1 MLSNQKLF
9 TVGTFDF
16 RLQHLLVIGVL
27 ALAVSISVLIRV
39 TPLQYGLDL
48 FEFDPFFNFRAT
60 DYLVQNGYD
69 AYLNW
74 EDEKTWHPFG
84 RNVSDNSQVIL
95 HLTAAATHKLFGFG
109 SSLYDFT
116 IYFPV
121 AIGSLTTI
129 AVFAFVRVLGG
140 TTAGMLA
147 ALIFSISA
155 PIFSRGL
162 IGWFKSEPLGLFFG
176 FIAMYLLV
184 SGLINYKGKSSLI
197 KLAFAG
203 IFLSLGLSAWGGIL
217 LFMIPIIIFFF
228 VLPFL
233 KKESNYL
240 IFAIPIFS
248 ISFVLIT
255 GLFERPSNFIFGGY
269 AGLLLLF
276 ATAYVVVCEIIKKF
290 SNEFKYIRNCSIV
303 LGTVIISSVG
313 VFSSGLIGLPGFR
326 YLNAA
331 NPFLKNEDALTD
343 SVAEHMTT
351 DLTTSY
357 IFVSV
362 LIIFAM
368 IGIWFL
374 FSRKTINLKSDQR
387 IFTLVFCITAFYFSS
402 TFVRLELFASAGLLI
417 LGSIGLAILF
427 KKLFYSNVFP
437 PTKIIFCSVV
447 VLLFLIP
454 VTLPE
459 NKSWLGWADFSP
471 TIYNGGT
478 FYKTTNNDWGDAMN
492 WLKSNT
498 SEDAV
503 IAAWWDYGYWITT
516 LSDRTTI
523 IDNATL
529 IDWQIKKMAYS
540 FITTPDNSWH
550 ILNSHHSED
559 ISQYLGDE
567 NIVAWGGQS
576 REESD
581 NECVSITGKDARE
594 LGVEQFNCNPI
605 AKGLDADYILIFLAA
620 ESFAIPDSNA
630 FLYLL
635 DGGADESKKTWLMQ
649 ISNHDVTKFTEYDN
663 MTPTPFFMENS
674 TLGKLMPFS
683 IYKYV
688 EFETD
693 LLYDTYKPGTVPIYY
708 KDVKYVDPQND
719 PFYLVYASPTFYS
732 QIPGPMTSVLIYK
745 INTDYQP

>member
-217 LFMIPIIIFFF
+217 LFMIPVIIFFF

-290 SNEFKYIRNCSIV
+290 SNESKYIRNCSII

-313 VFSSGLIGLPGFR
+313 VLISGLISLPGFR

-351 DLTTSY
+351 DLATSY

-427 KKLFYSNVFP
+427 KKLFHSNVFP

-478 FYKTTNNDWGDAMN
+478 FYKTTNNDWGHAMN

-498 SEDAV
+498 SEDAI

-663 MTPTPFFMENS
+663 MTPTSFFMENS

-693 LLYDTYKPGTVPIYY
+693 LLYDTYKPGTIPIYY

>member
-217 LFMIPIIIFFF
+217 LFMIPVIIFFF

-290 SNEFKYIRNCSIV
+290 SNESKYIRNCSII

-313 VFSSGLIGLPGFR
+313 VLISGLISLPGFR

-351 DLTTSY
+351 DLATSY

-427 KKLFYSNVFP
+427 KKLFHSNVFP

-478 FYKTTNNDWGDAMN
+478 FYKTTNNDWGHAMN

-498 SEDAV
+498 SEDAI

-663 MTPTPFFMENS
+663 MTPTSFFMENS

-693 LLYDTYKPGTVPIYY
+693 LLYDTYKPGTIPIYY

-745 INTDYQP
+745 INPDYQP